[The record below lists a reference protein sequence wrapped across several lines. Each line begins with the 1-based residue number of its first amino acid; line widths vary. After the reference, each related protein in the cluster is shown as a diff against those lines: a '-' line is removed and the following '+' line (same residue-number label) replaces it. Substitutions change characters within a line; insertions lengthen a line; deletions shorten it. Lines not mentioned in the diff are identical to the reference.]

1 MFLFGD
7 AVGDDARTGAGID
20 VIAFLISQADADA
33 AVHIAGKV
41 DVADGA
47 AVDAAFVAFQFV
59 DDFTGPIFGAPDR
72 VPAGRTEAMASTAVL
87 SLRIVLWT
95 VEPMCMMWEKR
106 RTSR

>member
-20 VIAFLISQADADA
+20 VIAFLVSQADADA

-47 AVDAAFVAFQFV
+47 AVDAAFVAF
-59 DDFTGPIFGAPDR
+59 
-72 VPAGRTEAMASTAVL
+72 
-87 SLRIVLWT
+87 
-95 VEPMCMMWEKR
+95 
-106 RTSR
+106 

>member
-20 VIAFLISQADADA
+20 VIAFLVSQADADA

-47 AVDAAFVAFQFV
+47 AVDAAFVASSSSMISQAR
-59 DDFTGPIFGAPDR
+59 IFGAPDR